1 MRNVMPSKP
10 KAKVKRVGKSHAKQ
24 DIVLAALLGL
34 VVTVAGVAIV
44 RYSGAS
50 NASFRRD
57 PVKQMAGGKVV
68 RKTLNTL
75 VRVAASPQPGV
86 DPVYTVVSKVEM
98 ENTAKVCVQY
108 KVLQSGT
115 WMNMAYYNAQK
126 EGLATSTGETHD
138 PGLYTTCLERGSQAV
153 DGTVN
158 INVTP
163 GSAEI
168 LKFYGVYRAADD

>member
-1 MRNVMPSKP
+1 MPSKP
-10 KAKVKRVGKSHAKQ
+10 KAKVKRVGTSHAKQ

-34 VVTVAGVAIV
+34 VVTVVGVAIV

-86 DPVYTVVSKVEM
+86 DAVYTPVSKYEM

-108 KVLQSGT
+108 RVLKKDT
-115 WMNMAYYNAQK
+115 WINLAYVNANK
-126 EGLATSTGETHD
+126 EGIATSVGETHD
-138 PGLYTTCLERGSQAV
+138 PGVYTSCLNQSAQAV
-153 DGTVN
+153 DGIIT